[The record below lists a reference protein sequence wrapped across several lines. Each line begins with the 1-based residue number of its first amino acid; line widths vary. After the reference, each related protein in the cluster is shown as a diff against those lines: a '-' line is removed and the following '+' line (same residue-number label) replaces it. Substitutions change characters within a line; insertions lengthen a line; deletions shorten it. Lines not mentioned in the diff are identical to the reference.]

1 MQFLR
6 QLLRQQ
12 IKHQIVLGLTAI
24 GLAVTVAP
32 EAIASRSPGYT
43 KDNASSQVA
52 ARFDQREIDANQVIA
67 IAAPV
72 GRTNGYQ
79 LLVVEQLSNQ
89 RPCWQEQGS
98 NPTRVEPLLLN
109 FDFTGICGR
118 GTDSNGYS
126 IRAGEQDLG
135 VQYNLQVI
143 ERGGE
148 LVLVGVPIGRDR
160 NLPRLEIGRT
170 RGMAEGEFSR
180 IYLDSGWRFTR
191 RSYQGRTL
199 GHIYLTHDL
208 TLAQLANQ
216 TRPNS
221 PNRVPEPSGDR
232 RPSPQDADTSE
243 SPNTIEFGDDPRRS
257 NPSQDNRSSTNPV
270 SQPNPETANNSQ
282 ETTLEEQPLQE
293 EMITA
298 PVPHRQF
305 PNSPLP
311 ALRDES

>member
-1 MQFLR
+1 MQF
-6 QLLRQQ
+6 LRQQ

-24 GLAVTVAP
+24 GLAVTIAP
-32 EAIASRSPGYT
+32 NTIASSPRGYT

-135 VQYNLQVI
+135 VQYNLRVV

-148 LVLVGVPIGRDR
+148 LVLVGVPIGGDR

-170 RGMAEGEFSR
+170 RGMAQGEFSR

-191 RSYQGRTL
+191 RTYQGRTL

-216 TRPNS
+216 TRPNA
-221 PNRVPEPSGDR
+221 PNRVPEPSRDR
-232 RPSPQDADTSE
+232 SPSPQETDPSETS
-243 SPNTIEFGDDPRRS
+243 NTIEFGDDPRRS
-257 NPSQDNRSSTNPV
+257 SPAEDDQSSTNPV
-270 SQPNPETANNSQ
+270 SQPRSDANTSQ
-282 ETTLEEQPLQE
+282 ANTPQEQSTQE
-293 EMITA
+293 ETMTA
-298 PVPHRQF
+298 PLPHQQF
-305 PNSPLP
+305 PDSPLP
-311 ALRDES
+311 AFRNES

>member
-1 MQFLR
+1 MQF
-6 QLLRQQ
+6 LRQQ

-24 GLAVTVAP
+24 GLAVTIAP
-32 EAIASRSPGYT
+32 DAIASSPRGYT

-89 RPCWQEQGS
+89 RPCWREQGS

-109 FDFTGICGR
+109 FDFSGICGR
-118 GTDSNGYS
+118 STDSNGYS
-126 IRAGEQDLG
+126 IRAGQEDLG
-135 VQYNLQVI
+135 VQYNLRVV

-170 RGMAEGEFSR
+170 RGMAAAEFSR
-180 IYLDSGWRFTR
+180 IYLDPGWRFTR
-191 RSYQGRTL
+191 RTYQGQTL

-232 RPSPQDADTSE
+232 RPSPQDSDTSE
-243 SPNTIEFGDDPRRS
+243 SPDSIEFGDDPRRS
-257 NPSQDNRSSTNPV
+257 SPPQDNRSSTNPV
-270 SQPNPETANNSQ
+270 SQPNPDANNSQ
-282 ETTLEEQPLQE
+282 ETTPQEQPLQE

-305 PNSPLP
+305 PDSPLP
-311 ALRDES
+311 AFRDES

>member
-1 MQFLR
+1 MQF
-6 QLLRQQ
+6 LRQQ

-24 GLAVTVAP
+24 GLAVTIAP
-32 EAIASRSPGYT
+32 DAIASSPRGYT

-89 RPCWQEQGS
+89 RPCWQEEGS
-98 NPTRVEPLLLN
+98 NPTRVDPLLLN

-135 VQYNLQVI
+135 VQYNLRVV

-148 LVLVGVPIGRDR
+148 LVLVGVPIGGDR

-191 RSYQGRTL
+191 RTYQGRTL

-216 TRPNS
+216 TRPDS
-221 PNRVPEPSGDR
+221 PNRVPEPSRDR
-232 RPSPQDADTSE
+232 SPSPQETDPSETS
-243 SPNTIEFGDDPRRS
+243 NTIEFGDDPRRS
-257 NPSQDNRSSTNPV
+257 SPAEDNRSSANPV
-270 SQPNPETANNSQ
+270 SQPLPDTDNSQ
-282 ETTLEEQPLQE
+282 ANTPQEQPF
-293 EMITA
+293 TA
-298 PVPHRQF
+298 PVPSRQF

-311 ALRDES
+311 AFRNDS

>member
-1 MQFLR
+1 
-6 QLLRQQ
+6 
-12 IKHQIVLGLTAI
+12 
-24 GLAVTVAP
+24 LAVTIAP
-32 EAIASRSPGYT
+32 DAIASNPRGYT

-67 IAAPV
+67 IAAPI

-109 FDFTGICGR
+109 FDFSGICGR

-126 IRAGEQDLG
+126 IRAGQEDLG
-135 VQYNLQVI
+135 VQYNLQVL

-232 RPSPQDADTSE
+232 SPSPQESDRSETS
-243 SPNTIEFGDDPRRS
+243 NTIEFGDEPRRS
-257 NPSQDNRSSTNPV
+257 SPPEENRSSANPV
-270 SQPNPETANNSQ
+270 SQPNPEANNSQ
-282 ETTLEEQPLQE
+282 GDTLQEQPLVE
-293 EMITA
+293 EMMTA

-305 PNSPLP
+305 PDSPLP
-311 ALRDES
+311 AFRNES